1 MAEEFR
7 PTKGKILTVLPFMAK
22 EYYVSFEFLFLSLTN
37 NRALIHFSIG
47 GDCCSRGF
55 RNPFVLLTSPT
66 KLHLA
71 AAVNGNGNHHIYHDD
86 TYTTNKWYKL
96 EIEQVLTGGKV
107 TPKRLKR

>member
-1 MAEEFR
+1 M
-7 PTKGKILTVLPFMAK
+7 TVLPSMAK
-22 EYYVSFEFLFLSLTN
+22 EYYVSFEFLFLSLTYKG
-37 NRALIHFSIG
+37 ALIQFSIG

-55 RNPFVLLTSPT
+55 RNPFVELNSPT

-71 AAVNGNGNHHIYHDD
+71 AAVNKKGNHYINHDD